1 MKLKNIHLIKSPKY
15 CLVCNEKKAPKMKIK
30 NAKYERDG
38 FVGYMKY
45 MKSKKPLLTY
55 PMLWKFVKICCFF
68 CMLKSS
74 HLCSRYSFYVVFGI
88 VIVVAF
94 ITIIFVFR
102 LSEVIH
108 LFNSRSV
115 QRIFICCIIY
125 SFISCLI
132 WISLLQSCVP

>member
-1 MKLKNIHLIKSPKY
+1 MKKRKVWERWICWVYEIYEIK
-15 CLVCNEKKAPKMKIK
+15 ETAPHIPH
-30 NAKYERDG
+30 A
-38 FVGYMKY
+38 
-45 MKSKKPLLTY
+45 
-55 PMLWKFVKICCFF
+55 VKICKNLLFF
-68 CMLKSS
+68 GMLKSS

-102 LSEVIH
+102 LFEVIH

-132 WISLLQSCVP
+132 WISLLQSCVPQLLLLPFFLFIKFWTVKYYTNDY